1 MMTNVLHLICLLSM
15 SHASDVCQAGSLDSS
30 SVTTSCT
37 TSINSS
43 GCLACVVFCLMVVWL
58 FLTYYLVL

>member
-1 MMTNVLHLICLLSM
+1 MKTTMLYFIYLLSM
-15 SHASDVCQAGSLDSS
+15 SHASDVCQAGPSDSS

-43 GCLACVVFCLMVVWL
+43 GCLAYVVFCLMVVWL
-58 FLTYYLVL
+58 FLTYCLVL